1 MMTEHARRALERID
15 AYVAAA
21 GTTDRGDLPLVR
33 YVEKVGVS
41 ARLYR
46 RWCVHRGVTQPAVR
60 NDRVVAEYLP
70 HILDINRGE
79 VIRLLEK
86 GQTRGQVG
94 TQYGISKNAVISWLF
109 TRGIKIDPPKQAQAM
124 QWSRVDKPSIS
135 AVPLG
140 VTHMPAPSPN
150 VDMSS
155 LPSLTS
161 SKFPEPLD
169 GVGVHF
175 VDATKHQCQRPLWDH
190 SKVTGNVCGHPVK
203 ASSRYCEGCHGV
215 LWLPLP
221 KRASKKAYTERSE
234 YLAINQMVI

>member
-1 MMTEHARRALERID
+1 MMTEHARRSLERID

-21 GTTDRGDLPLVR
+21 GTTDRGNMTLAH

-41 ARLYR
+41 ARHYR
-46 RWCVHRGVTQPAVR
+46 RWCANRGVTQPVVR
-60 NDRVVAEYLP
+60 KDRVAGKHLP
-70 HILDINRGE
+70 HILDINRDE

-94 TQYGISKNAVISWLF
+94 TQYGLSKNAVISWLL
-109 TRGIKIDPPKQAQAM
+109 TREIKIGPPKQAQAM

-140 VTHMPAPSPN
+140 VTFMPAASP
-150 VDMSS
+150 DIDTSS

-161 SKFPEPLD
+161 PKFPEPLG

-190 SKVTGNVCGHPVK
+190 SKTTGNVCGHPIK
-203 ASSRYCEGCHGV
+203 GSSRYCEECHGV

-221 KRASKKAYTERSE
+221 KRTSKKAYIRRTE
-234 YLAINQMVI
+234 YLAIK